1 MGIIAKQSI
10 YNTLSIFF
18 AFFLGGI
25 NTLFLYPAFLN
36 ETLYGLVAALLAFS
50 NILQPILSFGVQHT
64 LIKFYSTCKSE
75 KEKKSL
81 LVFSIIIPLFFIIP
95 ISLVFI
101 FNYNFISNF
110 LSTENPLIYE
120 YVFIILLISIATSY
134 FEIFYSWLKIN
145 MKTITGNFLKEVY
158 PRMLIFLLLI
168 LFFFQILNFRSF
180 IYSIIGGYY
189 LRLLIIIFLG
199 LKEYKYNFIFN
210 FKDFSS
216 EWIKYSFFIF
226 LSAFAASIII
236 DIDKSMISK
245 LLALENV
252 AYYAVAVFIA
262 AVIDTPSRA
271 MFQIVNPL
279 VSKAIS
285 NNDKNRLEELLKKS
299 SMSLFLISGLIFLLI
314 NTNIGDIYNVVESIN
329 KIQGYSIAIPV
340 VLIISISKLYTSTIG
355 CMNNIISNSNFYQY
369 ILFFSIFSALSLF
382 FLNIYFIENIGLI
395 GAAYSTLIIIV
406 VFNLLKIILVL
417 VKLKIQPY
425 SINSIKLF
433 FIITVLYLIFSNL
446 EFDFLSAI
454 SSLIIKSII
463 ISIIY
468 TSICYYLNISKEIN
482 NVINSFIKKIRPEK
496 GNQA

>member
-1 MGIIAKQSI
+1 
-10 YNTLSIFF
+10 
-18 AFFLGGI
+18 
-25 NTLFLYPAFLN
+25 
-36 ETLYGLVAALLAFS
+36 
-50 NILQPILSFGVQHT
+50 
-64 LIKFYSTCKSE
+64 
-75 KEKKSL
+75 
-81 LVFSIIIPLFFIIP
+81 
-95 ISLVFI
+95 
-101 FNYNFISNF
+101 
-110 LSTENPLIYE
+110 
-120 YVFIILLISIATSY
+120 
-134 FEIFYSWLKIN
+134 
-145 MKTITGNFLKEVY
+145 
-158 PRMLIFLLLI
+158 
-168 LFFFQILNFRSF
+168 
-180 IYSIIGGYY
+180 
-189 LRLLIIIFLG
+189 
-199 LKEYKYNFIFN
+199 
-210 FKDFSS
+210 
-216 EWIKYSFFIF
+216 
-226 LSAFAASIII
+226 
-236 DIDKSMISK
+236 MISK

-468 TSICYYLNISKEIN
+468 MSICYYLNISKEIN